1 MKIATK
7 VLRLFLVLGICCA
20 MVIGWQRYKVET
32 ANTKVESIM
41 EYGALVRI
49 AESDGVPV
57 TQVMKE
63 FKDRGVTTL
72 AVFDATID
80 KLKDSG
86 QLTVFTG
93 SELLRANVLG
103 TLDPQW
109 KAVVN
114 DKNFN
119 PSALYL
125 AKGTSDSVLN
135 DVEEDLKL
143 RLGSQRVKELKADGK
158 VLCVY
163 GDIYNNYRALPLNV
177 QTSVNEIPLGIL
189 SEDLKTIK
197 DNGFMVAVRPEDY
210 TLPYCSTS
218 APAKEQVE
226 AFFKRLDKSGADISM
241 FLGSGDAVLGKNAE
255 MPYVAQELVK
265 RHITLGMMESV
276 IQLQFIQLEGLTDL
290 AKEMNYQV
298 ARTYFIDRVEQKR
311 MQVFDAFRRWA
322 ISNRERDIR
331 ANYIQAFHRPRN
343 GQTLLQ
349 TNLNYVS
356 DVNNS
361 VKLEG
366 FTIGK
371 AGIYDVYHP
380 NKLLLIPLAF
390 AVMSIVF
397 SYLGLLCDFFE
408 KRKLAFTIICG
419 AAASGLMMVSR
430 FNFPVRQGLAL
441 CVATVVPALTMY
453 LVVTYWEKHKDE
465 EVSLGYL
472 ALRTTGQLILA
483 VCLSLLGATI
493 MAALLSD
500 IRFFLEMDIYRGVK
514 LTFIMPPILAM
525 LLYLK
530 SHRLWDGDDI
540 TKNPYQRMCLVMK
553 EPFSLK
559 LLLILMVLGFVAWVF
574 VGRSGHTDGVPVP
587 NIELRLRI
595 FLERALYARP
605 REKEFLI
612 GHPAFYLAALGC
624 VKRWP
629 SVLYGVLI
637 IAATIGQGSLI
648 ETFAHMRTPIFMSY
662 IRAFCGL
669 GFGIIL
675 GLIGLVVIYQ
685 AYPICAKAL
694 RRLEKNE

>member
-1 MKIATK
+1 MKTSTK
-7 VLRLFLVLGICCA
+7 LLMLFMVLGLCCA

-49 AESDGVPV
+49 AQSEGVPV
-57 TQVMKE
+57 EKVMKE

-72 AVFDATID
+72 SVFDTTID
-80 KLKDSG
+80 KLKESG
-86 QLTVFTG
+86 QLSVFSG
-93 SELLRANVLG
+93 SELVRANALG
-103 TLDPQW
+103 TLNAQW
-109 KAVVN
+109 QAVVK

-125 AKGTSDSVLN
+125 AKGTSDSALA

-143 RLGSQRVKELKADGK
+143 RLGAQRVKEINAGGK

-189 SEDLKTIK
+189 SEDLKAIK

-226 AFFKRLDKSGADISM
+226 AFFKRLDNSGAKVSM
-241 FLGSGDAVLGKNAE
+241 FLGSGDAVLGNAKE
-255 MPYVAQELVK
+255 MPLVAQELMK
-265 RHITLGMMESV
+265 RHITVGMMESV
-276 IQLQFIQLEGLTDL
+276 IQLQFIPLEGLTDL
-290 AKEMNYQV
+290 AKAVDYQV

-311 MQVFDAFRRWA
+311 MKVFEAFRRWA
-322 ISNRERDIR
+322 ISDRERNIR
-331 ANYIQAFHRPRN
+331 ANYIQAFHRPRD

-366 FTIGK
+366 FTAGK
-371 AGIYDVYHP
+371 AGIYEVYHV
-380 NKLLLIPLAF
+380 NKVLLFPIAF
-390 AVMSIVF
+390 AVMAIVF
-397 SYLGLLCDFFE
+397 TYLGLLNEWLE
-408 KRKLAFTIICG
+408 KKKAVLTIIFG
-419 AAASGLMMVSR
+419 VLASAAMCIGR
-430 FNFPVRQGLAL
+430 FNIPVRQALAL
-441 CVATVVPALTMY
+441 TTAVVVPALTMY

-465 EVSLGYL
+465 EISFVGL
-472 ALRTTGQLILA
+472 AVRTTGQLILA
-483 VCLSLLGATI
+483 VCISLLGAT
-493 MAALLSD
+493 MLAAVLTD
-500 IRFFLEMDIYRGVK
+500 IRFLLEMDIYRGVK
-514 LTFIMPPILAM
+514 LTFMLPPILAM
-525 LLYLK
+525 VLFLQTH
-530 SHRLWDGDDI
+530 SLWDGDDVS
-540 TKNPYQRMCLVMK
+540 KNPYQRIKNILSK
-553 EPFSLK
+553 PFSLK
-559 LLLILMVLGFVAWVF
+559 LLMILGVLGFVAWVF
-574 VGRSGHTDGVPVP
+574 IGRSGHTDGVPVP

-595 FLERALYARP
+595 FLEQALYARP

-612 GHPAFYLAALGC
+612 GHPAFFLAALAC
-624 VKRWP
+624 VKKWP

-648 ETFAHMRTPIFMSY
+648 ETFAHMRTPIIMSY
-662 IRAFCGL
+662 IRAFDGL
-669 GFGIIL
+669 GFGIVL
-675 GLIGLVVIYQ
+675 GLIGLVVVYE
-685 AYPICAKAL
+685 AYPVCAKAL
-694 RRLEKNE
+694 GRLEKDE